1 MQNNPKDITKNRHF
15 PIFPYLISAR
25 SQKFFGIALTLC
37 ALSFF
42 GFFAIKPTVST
53 ILKLQKEVSDNQFVL
68 GQMEIKIKNLTE
80 LRKQYFN
87 LQGDLSTVTN
97 AITTQPDASVLFA
110 QIQSIAQASNI
121 TIKKL
126 QNFEVEVLR
135 SDKTI
140 SKNYYSYS
148 FAIAG
153 SGSFEN
159 ISKFARTLTNMERV
173 VNIDTF
179 SINNI
184 TDQNSESLDFNIQ
197 GTAFF
202 KNNI

>member
-1 MQNNPKDITKNRHF
+1 MQNDFKDTTKNRRF
-15 PIFPYLISAR
+15 PIFPYLISER
-25 SQKFFGIALTLC
+25 SQKFLGIVLTLC

-68 GQMEIKIKNLTE
+68 NQMEIKIKNLTE

-87 LQGDLSTVTN
+87 LQGNLSAITN
-97 AITTQPDASVLFA
+97 AITIQPDASVLFA

-135 SDKTI
+135 SDKNT

-159 ISKFARTLTNMERV
+159 ISKFTQTLTNMERI
-173 VNIDTF
+173 VNVDTF
-179 SINNI
+179 SIENI
-184 TDQNSESLDFNIQ
+184 TDQNSESLGFNIQ

-202 KNNI
+202 KDNL

>member
-1 MQNNPKDITKNRHF
+1 MHKDKDIAKNKYL
-15 PIFPYLISAR
+15 PAFPYLTPKR
-25 SQKFFGIALTLC
+25 GREFFGIVLTLC

-53 ILKLQKEVSDNQFVL
+53 ILKLQKELSDNQYVFDQL
-68 GQMEIKIKNLTE
+68 EIKIKNLTE

-87 LQGDLSTVTN
+87 LQGDLPVITN
-97 AITTQPDASVLFA
+97 AITIQPDVHLLFA
-110 QIQSIAQASNI
+110 QIQSAAQTSNI

-126 QNFEVEVLR
+126 QNFEIEALR
-135 SDKTI
+135 NSKNTD
-140 SKNYYSYS
+140 KNYYSFS

-153 SGSFEN
+153 SGSFED
-159 ISKFARTLTNMERV
+159 ISKFAQTLTDMERI

-179 SINNI
+179 SISNI
-184 TDQNSESLDFNIQ
+184 ADQKSGSSGFDIQ

-202 KNNI
+202 KDNL

>member
-1 MQNNPKDITKNRHF
+1 MQNKYF
-15 PIFPYLISAR
+15 PTLPYLTPER
-25 SQKFFGIALTLC
+25 SQKFFGIVLTLC
-37 ALSFF
+37 ALAFF

-53 ILKLQKEVSDNQFVL
+53 ILKLQRELSDNQFVL
-68 GQMEIKIKNLTE
+68 NQLETKIKNLTE

-87 LQGDLSTVTN
+87 LQSDLPIITS
-97 AITTQPDASVLFA
+97 AITVQPDVHLLFA
-110 QIQSIAQASNI
+110 QIQSIAQTSNI

-135 SDKTI
+135 NDKGMG
-140 SKNYYSYS
+140 KNYYSYS

-159 ISKFARTLTNMERV
+159 ISRFAQTLTDMERI
-173 VNIDTF
+173 VNIDIF

-184 TDQNSESLDFNIQ
+184 TDQNRESLGFNIQ

-202 KNNI
+202 KDNL